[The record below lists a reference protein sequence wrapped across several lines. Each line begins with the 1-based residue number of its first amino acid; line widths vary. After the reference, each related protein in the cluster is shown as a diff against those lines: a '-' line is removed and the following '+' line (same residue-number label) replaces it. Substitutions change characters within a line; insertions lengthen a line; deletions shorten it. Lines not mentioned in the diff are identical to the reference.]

1 VANIRYKTFND
12 YLSSMGGLLNWPSVS
27 ALSAT
32 QFTALQQFYN
42 SRANDGWIAS
52 NWLAVCPNGEARFVG
67 NQGFYPNNLA
77 VTTYWTAT
85 AVTVTANSIAN
96 PADGRVTASKLIE
109 TAANSEHKALQTTT
123 FIPGATYQLTCY
135 ARAIG
140 GRYLYLTAND
150 GVNTYST
157 FFDVSTG
164 TVGDQ
169 SSTVSQP
176 STINQTA
183 NGFWVC
189 SIYFTAAS
197 TAGSGTFGPA
207 CSDDGTTVPP
217 SYAGDTAKGLYVWGN
232 VLSQTTYT
240 SPTDLLIPNDQL
252 GESFI
257 DSVFQV
263 YQMSPVGPG
272 YPVPQSFQMM
282 PDGVQII
289 GATSG
294 WVWNGWLWSFPS
306 WFTAG
311 YPVFL
316 YYRKG
321 CPDYSGTAFST
332 SATYTVDSQ
341 VLFNDATNG
350 YDFWKCIV
358 ATSAAESPATTP
370 SKWEELKLPAFLFDW
385 VLYSSFADFLRM
397 DAQIEKA
404 QIMDAKAQGELDRQ
418 HDVQERQ
425 QGIQPPFRVGTHQ
438 TFRASGWPTF

>member
-1 VANIRYKTFND
+1 MANIRYTTYQRFLD
-12 YLSSMGGLLNWPSVS
+12 SMGGLLNWPSYT

-32 QFTALQQFYN
+32 QQTSLQQFYN
-42 SRANDGWIAS
+42 KNANDGWIAS

-67 NQGFYPNNLA
+67 NQGYYPNNLA

-96 PADGRVTASKLIE
+96 PADGRVTASRLLE
-109 TAANSEHKALQTTT
+109 TTANSEHKVLQTTT

-135 ARAIG
+135 ARPIG

-150 GVNTYST
+150 GTTAYTT
-157 FFDVSTG
+157 FFDVVNG
-164 TVGDQ
+164 TVGTE
-169 SSTVSQP
+169 SSNVSQP

-197 TAGSGTFGPA
+197 GAGSGTYGPA
-207 CSDDGTTVPP
+207 TSSDGSTI
-217 SYAGDTAKGLYVWGN
+217 SYVGDAAKGLYVWGN

-240 SPTDLLIPNDQL
+240 APTSLLIPNDQL
-252 GESFI
+252 GEDFI

-263 YQMSPVGPG
+263 WQMSPVGPG
-272 YPVPQSFQMM
+272 APVPQSFQMM

-332 SATYTVDSQ
+332 TATYTVDSQ
-341 VLFNDATNG
+341 ILFNDPTNG

-358 ATSAAESPATTP
+358 ATSANESPANTP
-370 SKWEELKLPAFLFDW
+370 SKWEELKLPQFLFDW
-385 VLYSSFADFLRM
+385 TLYSSFADFLRM

-404 QIMDAKAQGELDRQ
+404 QAMEAKAQSELDRQ
-418 HDVQERQ
+418 HDREERQ
-425 QGIQPPFRVGTHQ
+425 MGVQPSFRVTSHQ
-438 TFRASGWPTF
+438 TFRSTGWPTF